1 MLTDLQTL
9 PALSQAPAPLRRIPN
24 FGHMTL
30 FAVITVI
37 ALLLAQLLAIGVAM
51 GMHLFPHKS
60 LRDMAQ
66 DPKLILPSMFLAYF
80 VAAILCAVIFTA
92 IWKLPFAEG
101 IRWDLAPV
109 ARHRWLL
116 VGAGIILSV
125 VVQAL
130 SNFLP
135 IPKELPIDQF
145 FRTPLD
151 VWLVAFFGVFIAPA
165 FEELAFRGF
174 VLPALANTW
183 DYFAHRA
190 FRPSATRLEAT
201 HFEHG
206 GDALPGTALPGSA
219 SPGTALPVG
228 VVVQAG
234 DSASPLAAFAP
245 VHDPQWSLPALVFA
259 TTLTSI
265 CFALL
270 HADQL
275 AHAWAPLGV
284 LFCVSVVLCVIRL
297 HFRSLAASA
306 LVHAC
311 YNGTIFV
318 MLFLATGGF
327 RHLERLKQ

>member
-1 MLTDLQTL
+1 MLTDPQFLPTL
-9 PALSQAPAPLRRIPN
+9 PQPALRARRIPN
-24 FGHMTL
+24 FGHMAL
-30 FAVITVI
+30 FAVITLI
-37 ALLLAQLLAIGVAM
+37 SLLLTQLLAVGIAM
-51 GMHLFPHKS
+51 GLHLFPHKS

-80 VAAILCAVIFTA
+80 VAAILCILIFTA
-92 IWKLPFAEG
+92 LWKLPFAEG

-116 VGAGIILSV
+116 VGIGIILSIAI
-125 VVQAL
+125 QAL

-183 DYFAHRA
+183 DFL
-190 FRPSATRLEAT
+190 ATRLARRSPVPPEDT
-201 HFEHG
+201 HFGEE
-206 GDALPGTALPGSA
+206 GDALRSAAGSSDA
-219 SPGTALPVG
+219 VFPVA
-228 VVVQAG
+228 Q
-234 DSASPLAAFAP
+234 STSPLTAFAP
-245 VHDPQWSLPALVFA
+245 VQDPQWSLPALVFA

-284 LFCVSVVLCVIRL
+284 LFCVSVILCIIRL
-297 HFRSLAASA
+297 RFRSLAASA

-311 YNGTIFV
+311 YNGTIFA
-318 MLFLATGGF
+318 MLFIATSGF
-327 RHLERLKQ
+327 RHLDRLKQ

>member
-1 MLTDLQTL
+1 MLTDFQSL
-9 PALSQAPAPLRRIPN
+9 PASPQASAPTRRIPN
-24 FGHMTL
+24 FGHMAL
-30 FAVITVI
+30 FAVITLI
-37 ALLLAQLLAIGVAM
+37 ALLLTQLLAIGIAM

-92 IWKLPFAEG
+92 LWKLPFAEG
-101 IRWDLAPV
+101 VRWDLAPV
-109 ARHRWLL
+109 AQNKWWL
-116 VGAGIILSV
+116 VGAGIVLSV

-151 VWLVAFFGVFIAPA
+151 VWLVAFFGVFIAPV

-190 FRPSATRLEAT
+190 SRGSASRLEAT
-201 HFEHG
+201 HFEDG
-206 GDALPGTALPGSA
+206 GDALPGTA
-219 SPGTALPVG
+219 TALPIRES
-228 VVVQAG
+228 
-234 DSASPLAAFAP
+234 DSPLAAFAP
-245 VHDPQWSLPALVFA
+245 LRDPAWSLPALVFA

-284 LFCVSVVLCVIRL
+284 LFCVSMVLCVIRL
-297 HFRSLAASA
+297 RFRSLAASA

>member
-1 MLTDLQTL
+1 MLTDLQ
-9 PALSQAPAPLRRIPN
+9 PSPIFPQAPAPLRRIPN
-24 FGHMTL
+24 FGHMAL
-30 FAVITVI
+30 FAVITLL
-37 ALLLAQLLAIGVAM
+37 ALLLTQLLAVGVAM

-80 VAAILCAVIFTA
+80 VAGILCAIIFTA
-92 IWKLPFAEG
+92 LWKLPFGEG

-109 ARHRWLL
+109 ARSRWLL
-116 VGAGIILSV
+116 IGAGIVLSV
-125 VVQAL
+125 VIQAL

-151 VWLVAFFGVFIAPA
+151 VWLVAFFGVFIAPV

-183 DYFAHRA
+183 DYFLHRA
-190 FRPSATRLEAT
+190 ARPSATRLEAT

-206 GDALPGTALPGSA
+206 GDALPGTAFQHDISVPI
-219 SPGTALPVG
+219 
-228 VVVQAG
+228 G
-234 DSASPLAAFAP
+234 DLASPLAAFAP
-245 VHDPQWSLPALVFA
+245 LQDPQWSLPALVFA

-284 LFCVSVVLCVIRL
+284 LFCVSVVLCIVRL
-297 HFRSLAASA
+297 RFHSLAASA